1 LSAYPSEYEFD
12 VVLRDGEVA
21 QFRPIKP
28 TDGERMLRMFE
39 RMGPESRYFRFFR
52 VKREL
57 TPEELDYFT
66 DVDYSDRMAIIVCQD
81 GEMVGVGRYDRA
93 EDAAAYA
100 EVAFAVD
107 DAHQGRGIGTQLLQL
122 LTVYGRAHGIT
133 GFRAFVLPENV
144 GMMRVFRNSGFALGR
159 TLEEGIYT
167 VDFPVEQTE
176 DALAREQVRERRA
189 VAASVLPILYPR
201 SVAVVGAS
209 RSPGSIGS
217 RLLRNL
223 VHNGFTGPVYPVNP
237 SADVV
242 NSIRAYPSVGDI
254 PGDVD
259 LAIIVVP
266 SPYVLSVVEDCAEK
280 GVRGLVVISAG
291 FSEIGG
297 DGVELE
303 RKLLEQ
309 VRSAGMRMV
318 GPNCMGVLNT
328 SRTVSMNGT
337 FAPVYPPR
345 GNVAMS
351 SQSGALG
358 IAILDYA
365 HSANI
370 GISSFVSVG
379 NKADISGNDLLL
391 AWEEDPAT
399 DVIVLYLESFG
410 NPRKFA
416 RVARRVARTKPIV
429 AVKSGRTAAGT
440 RAASSHTG
448 ALASVDIAV
457 DALFHQTGVIRT
469 NTLEELFDVAQL
481 LANQPVPRG
490 RRVGVITNAGGPGIL
505 AADALESNG
514 LIMEEFS
521 EGLQKELR
529 SVLSA
534 EASVRNPVDMI
545 ASAGP
550 EEYIHTLKAL
560 LESDEIDAL
569 MAIYIPTTP
578 EGAPEIAGAVREA
591 LRDYDGEKTFLSV
604 FMQSDDVVQTLA
616 ADGTRI
622 PTYLFPESAALALAR
637 AVRYGEWLEVP
648 EGTIPQFADIDTKTA
663 RYVVDK
669 ALDRLGPDGGWLEA
683 GEVRDVLAAFGVGL
697 PLEATANSADEAV
710 EIAESIGGPVAVKV
724 LSPSA
729 IHKSDVGGVLL
740 DIEGEDEVRRAFER
754 VRAAVDDPEGVLI
767 QQMVAGGHEVLIGMT
782 ESPSFGP
789 LLAFGLGGVYV
800 ELLKDVAFRV
810 LPLNDLEA
818 STMVKEVK
826 GYRLL
831 EGYRGMPSG
840 DVQAVEEAL
849 LRVSAL
855 IEALPEL
862 VEMDLNPVKVLE
874 PGEGVQVVDAR
885 LRVRPIQQG
894 WAPELVDIPSVANR
908 ARQRSGSAGCV

>member
-1 LSAYPSEYEFD
+1 MSAYPSEYEFD

-21 QFRPIKP
+21 QVRPIKP
-28 TDGERMLRMFE
+28 TDGDRLLGMFE
-39 RMGPESRYFRFFR
+39 NMGPESRYFRFFR

-57 TPEELDYFT
+57 TEEELEYFT
-66 DVDYSDRMAIIVCQD
+66 SVDYNDRMAFVVDQD
-81 GEMVGVGRYDRA
+81 GVMVGVGRYDRA
-93 EDAAAYA
+93 EDDAKYA
-100 EVAFAVD
+100 EVAFAVTD
-107 DAHQGRGIGTQLLQL
+107 GHQGRGIGTQLLQL
-122 LTVYGRAHGIT
+122 LTVYGRARGIE

-144 GMMRVFRNSGFALGR
+144 GMMRVFRNSGYALER
-159 TLEEGIYT
+159 TLEEGIYN
-167 VDFPVEQTE
+167 VDFPVEHTQ
-176 DALAREQVRERRA
+176 DAVDREQIRERRA
-189 VAASVLPILYPR
+189 VAASVLPILYPK
-201 SVAVVGAS
+201 SVAVIGAS
-209 RSPGSIGS
+209 RTPGSIGS

-223 VHNGFTGPVYPVNP
+223 IHNGFTGPVYPVNP

-242 NSIRAYPSVGDI
+242 NSISAYPSVKDI
-254 PGDVD
+254 PGNVD
-259 LAIIVVP
+259 LAIVVVP
-266 SPYVLSVVEDCAEK
+266 SSYVMSVIDDCAEK

-291 FSEIGG
+291 FSEVGG
-297 DGVELE
+297 DGVA
-303 RKLLEQ
+303 LEQ
-309 VRSAGMRMV
+309 ELLDKVRGAGMRMV

-365 HSANI
+365 HTANI

-391 AWEEDPAT
+391 AWEDDPAT

-429 AVKSGRTAAGT
+429 AVKSGRTAAGS

-448 ALASVDIAV
+448 ALASADVAV

-481 LANQPVPRG
+481 LANQPIPRG

-514 LIMEEFS
+514 LTMTEFS
-521 EGLQKELR
+521 QELQEKLR
-529 SVLSA
+529 SVLSP

-550 EEYIHTLKAL
+550 DQYLHMLKVL
-560 LESDEIDAL
+560 LDSDEIDSL

-578 EGAPEIAGAVREA
+578 EGVPEIAAAVREA
-591 LRDYDGEKTFLSV
+591 LSGYEGDKTFLSV
-604 FMQSDDVVQTLA
+604 FMQADDAAQMLASDT
-616 ADGTRI
+616 TRV
-622 PTYLFPESAALALAR
+622 PTYLFPEAAALALSR
-637 AVRYGEWLEVP
+637 AVRYGEWRNVP
-648 EGTIPQFADIDTKTA
+648 EGSIPDLSGVDPKTA
-663 RYVVDK
+663 RYVIDK
-669 ALDRLGPDGGWLEA
+669 ALERLGSEGGWLEPQ
-683 GEVRDVLAAFGVGL
+683 EVRDVLAAFGIGL
-697 PLEATANSADEAV
+697 PLEETAESADEAV
-710 EIAESIGGPVAVKV
+710 EIAATIGGPVAVKV
-724 LSPSA
+724 IAPSA
-729 IHKSDVGGVLL
+729 LHKSDVGGVLL
-740 DIEGEDEVRRAFER
+740 DVDGDEAVREAYEK

-767 QQMVAGGHEVLIGMT
+767 QQMVRGGHEVLIGMT
-782 ESPSFGP
+782 EDPSFGP
-789 LLAFGLGGVYV
+789 LLAFGLGGIYV
-800 ELLKDVAFRV
+800 ELLKDVAFRT
-810 LPLNDLEA
+810 LPLTDLEA

-831 EGYRGMPSG
+831 EGYRGLPAG
-840 DVQAVEEAL
+840 DVHAVEEAL

-855 IEALPEL
+855 IEAIPEL
-862 VEMDLNPVKVLE
+862 AEMDLNPVKVLE
-874 PGEGVQVVDAR
+874 PGHGVQVVDAR
-885 LRVRPIQQG
+885 LRVQPIVGG

-908 ARQRSGSAGCV
+908 ARLPASS

>member
-1 LSAYPSEYEFD
+1 MSDYPSEYEFD

-28 TDGERMLRMFE
+28 EDGERMLGMFE
-39 RMGPESRYFRFFR
+39 NMGPESRYFRFFR

-57 TPEELDYFT
+57 TPEELEYFT
-66 DVDYSDRMAIIVCQD
+66 NVDYNDRMALIVCQD
-81 GEMVGVGRYDRA
+81 GVMVGVGRYDRA
-93 EDAAAYA
+93 EDDPSFA
-100 EVAFAVD
+100 EVAFAVAD
-107 DAHQGRGIGTQLLQL
+107 GHQGRGIGTQLLQL
-122 LTVYGRAHGIT
+122 LTVYARSRGIT

-144 GMMRVFRNSGFALGR
+144 GMMRVFRNSGYALGR
-159 TLEEGIYT
+159 TLEEGVYT
-167 VDFPVEQTE
+167 VDFPVEHSE
-176 DALAREQVRERRA
+176 DAIAREQVRERRA
-189 VAASVLPILYPR
+189 VSASILPILYPR

-209 RSPGSIGS
+209 RTPGSIGS

-223 VHNGFTGPVYPVNP
+223 IHNGFTGPVYPVNP

-242 NSIRAYPSVGDI
+242 NSIKAYSSVTDI
-254 PGDVD
+254 PGEVD

-291 FSEIGG
+291 FSEVGESGI
-297 DGVELE
+297 ELE
-303 RKLLEQ
+303 RKLLEK

-391 AWEEDPAT
+391 AWEDDPAT

-429 AVKSGRTAAGT
+429 AVKSGRTAAGS

-448 ALASVDIAV
+448 ALASADIAV

-514 LIMEEFS
+514 LIMGEFS
-521 EGLQKELR
+521 QELQAKLR
-529 SVLSA
+529 AVLSP

-550 EEYIHTLKAL
+550 EQYLHMLKTL

-578 EGAPEIAGAVREA
+578 EGVPEIAAAVRQA
-591 LRDYDGEKTFLSV
+591 LSDYDGDKTFLSV
-604 FMQSDDVVQTLA
+604 FMQADDAVQMLA
-616 ADGTRI
+616 TDGTRI
-622 PTYLFPESAALALAR
+622 PTYLFPESAAQALSR
-637 AVRYGEWLEVP
+637 AVRYGEWLHVP
-648 EGTIPQFADIDTKTA
+648 EGSVPDLSGVDAPTA
-663 RYVVDK
+663 RYIVDK
-669 ALDRLGPDGGWLEA
+669 ALQRLGSEGGWLEPH
-683 GEVRDVLAAFGVGL
+683 EVRDVLAAFGVGL
-697 PLEATANSADEAV
+697 PIEETAHSADEAV
-710 EIAESIGGPVAVKV
+710 EIADTIGGPVAVKV
-724 LSPSA
+724 LAPSA
-729 IHKSDVGGVLL
+729 LHKSDVGGVLL
-740 DIEGEDEVRRAFER
+740 NIEGEAE
-754 VRAAVDDPEGVLI
+754 VRAAYEEVRSAVADPEGVLI
-767 QQMVAGGHEVLIGMT
+767 QQMVRGGHEVLIGMT
-782 ESPSFGP
+782 EDPSFGP
-789 LLAFGLGGVYV
+789 LLAFGLGGIYV
-800 ELLKDVAFRV
+800 ELLKDVAFRT
-810 LPLNDLEA
+810 LPLTDLEA

-831 EGYRGMPSG
+831 EGYRGLPAG
-840 DVQAVEEAL
+840 DVHAVEEAL
-849 LRVSAL
+849 LRISAL
-855 IEALPEL
+855 IEAVPEL
-862 VEMDLNPVKVLE
+862 IEMDLNPVKVLK

-885 LRVRPIQQG
+885 LRVRPIQTG
-894 WAPELVDIPSVANR
+894 WGPELADIPSVASR
-908 ARQRSGSAGCV
+908 ARRMRDAG

>member
-1 LSAYPSEYEFD
+1 MSAYPSEYEFD

-28 TDGERMLRMFE
+28 VDSEPMLRMFE

-57 TPEELDYFT
+57 TPEELEYFT
-66 DVDYSDRMAIIVCQD
+66 NVDYDDRMAFIVSQD
-81 GEMVGVGRYDRA
+81 GVMCGVGRYDRA
-93 EDAAAYA
+93 EDNPTVA

-107 DAHQGRGIGTQLLQL
+107 DDHQGRGIGTQLLQL
-122 LTVYGRAHGIT
+122 LTIYARSRGIT

-144 GMMRVFRNSGFALGR
+144 GMMRVFRNSGYALHR

-167 VDFPVEQTE
+167 VDFPVEHTQ
-176 DALAREQVRERRA
+176 DAVDREQVRERRA

-209 RSPGSIGS
+209 RTPGSIGS

-223 VHNGFTGPVYPVNP
+223 VHNGFTGPVFPVNP

-242 NSIRAYPSVGDI
+242 NSIRAYPSVKDI

-259 LAIIVVP
+259 LAIVVVP
-266 SPYVLSVVEDCAEK
+266 SPYVLPVIEDCAEK

-291 FSEIGG
+291 FSEVGG
-297 DGVELE
+297 EGVELE
-303 RKLLEQ
+303 RRLLEK
-309 VRSAGMRMV
+309 VRAAGMRMV

-416 RVARRVARTKPIV
+416 RIARRVARTKPIV

-448 ALASVDIAV
+448 ALASTDVAV
-457 DALFHQTGVIRT
+457 DALLHQTGVIRT

-490 RRVGVITNAGGPGIL
+490 RRVGVVTNAGGPGIL

-514 LIMEEFS
+514 LVMEEFS
-521 EGLQKELR
+521 TGLQEKLR

-550 EEYIHTLKAL
+550 DQYIHTLRTL

-569 MAIYIPTTP
+569 MAIYIPTTL
-578 EGAPEIAGAVREA
+578 EGVPEIAAAVREA
-591 LRDYDGEKTFLSV
+591 VGEYQGRKTFLSV
-604 FMQSDDVVQTLA
+604 FMQAEDA
-616 ADGTRI
+616 AQLMAGKENRI
-622 PTYLFPESAALALAR
+622 PTYLFPEAAALALSR
-637 AVRYGEWLEVP
+637 AVRYGEWLDVP
-648 EGTIPQFADIDTKTA
+648 EGSIPDLPDVDPKTA
-663 RYVVDK
+663 RYVVTK
-669 ALDRLGPDGGWLEA
+669 ALDRLGPEGGWLEPA
-683 GEVRDVLAAFGVGL
+683 EARDVLAAFGIGL
-697 PLEATANSADEAV
+697 PLEEVAQTADEAV
-710 EIAESIGGPVAVKV
+710 EIAGTIGGPVAVKV

-729 IHKSDVGGVLL
+729 LHKSDVGGVLL
-740 DIEGEDEVRRAFER
+740 GVEGDDAVREAFQR
-754 VRAAVDDPEGVLI
+754 VSSAVEDPEGVLI

-782 ESPSFGP
+782 EDPSFGP

-800 ELLKDVAFRV
+800 ELLKDVAFRPV
-810 LPLNDLEA
+810 PLTDLEA

-831 EGYRGMPSG
+831 EGYRGMPAG
-840 DVQAVEEAL
+840 DVHAVEEAL

-855 IEALPEL
+855 IDAVPEL
-862 VEMDLNPVKVLE
+862 TEMDLNPVKVLE
-874 PGEGVQVVDAR
+874 PGSGVQVVDAR
-885 LRVRPIQQG
+885 LRVKPIERG

-908 ARQRSGSAGCV
+908 SRSPSSAE

>member
-1 LSAYPSEYEFD
+1 MSVYPSEYEFD

-28 TDGERMLRMFE
+28 SDGEHLLGMFE
-39 RMGPESRYFRFFR
+39 NMGPESRYFRFFR

-57 TPEELDYFT
+57 TPEELEYFT
-66 DVDYSDRMAIIVCQD
+66 SVDYNDRMAFIVVQD
-81 GEMVGVGRYDRA
+81 DVMIGVGRYDRA
-93 EDAAAYA
+93 EDDPSYA
-100 EVAFAVD
+100 EVAFAID
-107 DAHQGRGIGTQLLQL
+107 DAHQGRGIGTQLLQI
-122 LTVYGRAHGIT
+122 LTVYGRSRGIT

-144 GMMRVFRNSGFALGR
+144 GMMRVFRNSGYALGR

-167 VDFPVEQTE
+167 VDFPVEHTE
-176 DALAREQVRERRA
+176 DAVAREQVRERRA
-189 VAASVLPILYPR
+189 VAASILPVLYPR
-201 SVAVVGAS
+201 SVAVIGAS
-209 RSPGSIGS
+209 RTAGSIGS
-217 RLLRNL
+217 RLMRNL
-223 VHNGFTGPVYPVNP
+223 VHNGFTGPVFPVNP

-242 NSIRAYPSVGDI
+242 NSIRAYPSVTDI
-254 PGDVD
+254 PGNVD

-266 SPYVLSVVEDCAEK
+266 SPYVLSVVEDCAKK

-297 DGVELE
+297 EGIELE
-303 RKLLEQ
+303 RKLLEA

-365 HSANI
+365 HKANI

-448 ALASVDIAV
+448 ALASADIAV

-481 LANQPVPRG
+481 LANQPVPLG

-514 LIMEEFS
+514 LVMEEFS
-521 EGLQKELR
+521 EELQEKLR
-529 SVLSA
+529 SVLSP

-550 EEYIHTLKAL
+550 DEYRHMLKTL

-578 EGAPEIAGAVREA
+578 DGVAEIATAVRETVA
-591 LRDYDGEKTFLSV
+591 GYEGNKTFLSV
-604 FMQSDDVVQTLA
+604 FMQADDA
-616 ADGTRI
+616 AQMLVSEGTRI
-622 PTYLFPESAALALAR
+622 PTYLFPEAAALALTR
-637 AVRYGEWLEVP
+637 AVRYGEWLGVP
-648 EGTIPQFADIDTKTA
+648 EGSVPDLAGVDPNTG
-663 RYVVDK
+663 RYVIDK
-669 ALDRLGPDGGWLEA
+669 ALKRLGPDGGWLEPH
-683 GEVRDVLAAFGVGL
+683 EVRDVLAAFGVGL
-697 PLEATANSADEAV
+697 PLEETADSADEAV
-710 EIAESIGGPVAVKV
+710 EIANTIGGPVAVKV

-729 IHKSDVGGVLL
+729 LHKSDVGGVLL
-740 DIEGEDEVRRAFER
+740 NVEGDAEVREAYDK
-754 VRAAVDDPEGVLI
+754 VRKAVDDPHGVLI
-767 QQMVAGGHEVLIGMT
+767 QQMVPGGHEVLIGMT
-782 ESPSFGP
+782 EDPSFGP

-800 ELLKDVAFRV
+800 ELLKDVAFRT
-810 LPLNDLEA
+810 LPLTDLEA

-826 GYRLL
+826 GFRLL
-831 EGYRGMPSG
+831 EGYRGLPAG
-840 DVQAVEEAL
+840 DVHAVEEAL

-855 IEALPEL
+855 IEAMPEL

-885 LRVRPIQQG
+885 LRVRPIQEG
-894 WAPELVDIPSVANR
+894 WAPELVDIPSVASR
-908 ARQRSGSAGCV
+908 ARKPVLARE